1 MKMRIIPLEAGLV
14 LGVALVWAILAAV
27 YRFSPALGM
36 PGYVRVWGAGAIVFL
51 VLALPLLRWRQAG
64 HGAGRVK

>member
-1 MKMRIIPLEAGLV
+1 MKRRSIPLEAGLV

-36 PGYVRVWGAGAIVFL
+36 PGYVRVWGAGAVMF
-51 VLALPLLRWRQAG
+51 LALAMPLLRWRQVGNGDG
-64 HGAGRVK
+64 HAK

>member
-1 MKMRIIPLEAGLV
+1 MIESNRREIIMNARPIRLDAFLI

-27 YRFSPALGM
+27 YYFSPALGM

-51 VLALPLLRWRQAG
+51 ALAIPLLRLR
-64 HGAGRVK
+64 